1 MFGIR
6 VHGGHS
12 VDESGAIGV
21 PKVIWGSSATT
32 AALILGQR
40 LEISPRLRY
49 LLDGQQ
55 GTHSY
60 FIITNLQNLVIPRLR
75 LAGACRFS
83 GVSWYLVLF
92 GGFDLCHRRHR
103 DLG

>member
-49 LLDGQQ
+49 LHDGQQ
-55 GTHSY
+55 GTHSSDGW
-60 FIITNLQNLVIPRLR
+60 LDVIFYHHKSSEPSHPQAPSCWCL
-75 LAGACRFS
+75 
-83 GVSWYLVLF
+83 
-92 GGFDLCHRRHR
+92 
-103 DLG
+103 